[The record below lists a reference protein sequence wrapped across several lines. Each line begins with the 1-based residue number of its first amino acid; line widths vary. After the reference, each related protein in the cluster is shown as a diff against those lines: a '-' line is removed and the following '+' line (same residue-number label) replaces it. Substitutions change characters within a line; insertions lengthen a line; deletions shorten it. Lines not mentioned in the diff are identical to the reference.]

1 MIPSTRATITAVA
14 AAVIAVT
21 GYLGTR
27 YLAAGVLACIVAT
40 AWGYPSLMRVTRPRV
55 TTVIIIG
62 GGILALVAV
71 VLGRTAPY
79 LRYMTVAVAAVTV
92 AALAAEVF
100 FPTGPGRAVTYVS
113 ATAAGGAI
121 VASGA
126 AWVAVSRTGGA
137 EDLVVCGGAALAVA
151 AIASVLTTHP
161 TVNTVGA
168 LALGTITGGVM
179 GWFFPTLPWYAGL
192 LIGLMCAVAAVLIQE
207 LYRREPRPR
216 GWWPGIAAGIAPV
229 LVAGALVYIAGRL
242 LIG

>member
-14 AAVIAVT
+14 AAVVAVT

-27 YLAAGVLACIVAT
+27 YLAVGVLACIVT
-40 AWGYPSLMRVTRPRV
+40 AAIGYPNLMRVTRPRV
-55 TTVIIIG
+55 TTAIIIG
-62 GGILALVAV
+62 GGALALVAV

-100 FPTGPGRAVTYVS
+100 FPTRPGRAVTYVA
-113 ATAAGGAI
+113 ATASGGAI

-126 AWVAVSRTGGA
+126 AWVAVARTNGA
-137 EDLVVCGGAALAVA
+137 EDLVVCGGVALAVA
-151 AIASVLTTHP
+151 AIASVASTHP
-161 TVNTVGA
+161 TINTIGA
-168 LALGTITGGVM
+168 LVLGTVTGGVM
-179 GWFFPTLPWYAGL
+179 GFFFPALPFYAGL
-192 LIGLMCAVAAVLIQE
+192 LIGLVCAVAAVLIQE

-216 GWWPGIAAGIAPV
+216 GWWPGIAAGVAPV

-242 LIG
+242 LLG

>member
-27 YLAAGVLACIVAT
+27 YLAFGVLACILAT
-40 AWGYPSLMRVTRPRV
+40 AVGYPYMTRVTRPRV
-55 TTVIIIG
+55 TSAIIIFG
-62 GGILALVAV
+62 GVLALVAV
-71 VLGRTAPY
+71 VLGRNAPY

-100 FPTGPGRAVTYVS
+100 FPTGRGRAVTYVA
-113 ATAAGGAI
+113 ATASGGAI
-121 VASGA
+121 VAAGA
-126 AWVAVSRTGGA
+126 AWVAVARTNGA

-161 TVNTVGA
+161 TVNTLGA
-168 LALGTITGGVM
+168 LTLGTLTGGVM
-179 GWFFPTLPWYAGL
+179 GYFFPALPWYAGL
-192 LIGLMCAVAAVLIQE
+192 AIGLVCAVAAVLIQE

-216 GWWPGIAAGIAPV
+216 GWWTGIAAGVTPV

-242 LIG
+242 LLG